1 MHEENF
7 LAKLLNDH
15 AQGLGNAALNL
26 VGWPSVDRPWANYI
40 PMELMVALI
49 IVVVFALLRPRLSS
63 TKPGTFQQTFEVLQE
78 FVATQ
83 GKEQVEH
90 HSERYLPFFGTLFVF
105 ILFSNFIGL
114 IPGFE
119 SPTMFVSVPLGCAAA
134 VFLFYNIIGIATI
147 GPLNYS
153 KQFVGPVW
161 WLAPL
166 MILIEIVSHMA
177 RPLSLTVRLFA
188 NMYAGEKIT
197 LVFLGLTYLAIP
209 VVFMGLH
216 LFVALI
222 QAYVFMVLTMI
233 YVGSA
238 VAHEH

>member
-15 AQGLGNAALNL
+15 AAGLGNAALNL
-26 VGWPSVDRPWANYI
+26 VGWPSVARPWANYVA
-40 PMELMVALI
+40 MELFIALF
-49 IVVVFALLRPRLSS
+49 IVVVFALLKPRLSA
-63 TKPGTFQQTFEVLQE
+63 TKPGTFQQTFEVLEE
-78 FVATQ
+78 FVAGQ

-90 HSERYLPFFGTLFVF
+90 HPEKYLPFFGTIFIF
-105 ILFSNFIGL
+105 ILFSNILGL
-114 IPGFE
+114 VPGFQ
-119 SPTMFVSVPLGCAAA
+119 SPTMFPSVPLGCAVA
-134 VFLFYNIIGIATI
+134 VFLFYNIIGLATI
-147 GPLNYS
+147 GPAAYS
-153 KQFVGPVW
+153 KHFVGPVS

-166 MILIEIVSHMA
+166 MIPIEIVSHLA
-177 RPLSLTVRLFA
+177 RPLSLTVRLYA
-188 NMYAGEKIT
+188 NMYAGEQIT
-197 LVFLGLTYLAIP
+197 LVFLGLTYFAIP